1 MFEYIRGK
9 VQKREKDEWVLEV
22 GGGFAFRLRV
32 TPFVQPGAEG
42 EERCFLVRS
51 FLKESGEFV
60 FYGFED
66 EKERRIFDSLREVR
80 GINHRMA
87 FKILS
92 RLHWRE
98 LVRCVLEED
107 TRALEE
113 QGGISAKT
121 AKRLVVELRPL
132 LVEAGF
138 ATTSPRSTVF
148 EEAKEV
154 LFRLG
159 YTPQEVNPVMAH
171 LFEEIDRRNVDV
183 EDIIKQALMRLGG
196 RG

>member
-9 VQKREKDEWVLEV
+9 VQKKEKDEWVLEV
-22 GGGFAFRLRV
+22 GGFAFRLRV
-32 TPFVQPGAEG
+32 TPFVQPGEEG
-42 EERCFLVRS
+42 EERCFLIRS

-60 FYGFED
+60 LYGFED

-80 GINHRMA
+80 GINHRTA

-98 LVRCVLEED
+98 LIRYILEED
-107 TRALEE
+107 ARALEE
-113 QGGISAKT
+113 KGGISTKT

-132 LVEAGF
+132 LIEAGF
-138 ATTSPRSTVF
+138 AAVSPRSTVF

-159 YTPQEVNPVMAH
+159 YTPQEVNPVMAR
-171 LFEEIDRRNVDV
+171 LSEEVDRRNLDV